1 MEKVASGILQPQPVK
16 ENGDE
21 IENLGVIVNQMIAS
35 LRDLIGEVQLSSSSL
50 VASSEEL
57 AASSQH
63 ILNSVKDINS
73 STHSIS
79 MGLES
84 VSASTE
90 EVNASSQE
98 ISASIATLAAEANK
112 GMEAAQ
118 QIEQRALSA
127 EETARAA
134 QDNSHQTYATI
145 KTEVVEALNKA
156 GVVNEIAN
164 MAESISSIA
173 EQTNLLALNAAIEAA
188 RAGEQGRGFA
198 VVAEEVRKLAA
209 DSSQTVTGI
218 QQMTHQVRDSIA
230 NLTDSTQRLLDF
242 INENVVEAYRA
253 FVETGQQ
260 YRLDASEFRNLSET
274 VHTMCRQVMVAE
286 EEVGKAMESV
296 AVTIV
301 DSSTSSKAIMENT
314 ELTEHT
320 VAEISE
326 MAAQLEEGA
335 TRLHE
340 LVNRFVL

>member
-1 MEKVASGILQPQPVK
+1 MT
-16 ENGDE
+16 E

-35 LRDLIGEVQLSSSSL
+35 LRELIGEVQMSSSSL
-50 VASSEEL
+50 VSSSEQL
-57 AASSQH
+57 AASSHH

-79 MGLES
+79 LGLES
-84 VSASTE
+84 VSAFAE

-98 ISASIATLAAEANK
+98 INATISTLAIEANK
-112 GMEAAQ
+112 GMEVAQ
-118 QIEQRALSA
+118 QIEIRALSA
-127 EETARAA
+127 EEMAVAA
-134 QDNSHQTYATI
+134 QDESQQTYSTI

-209 DSSQTVTGI
+209 DSSQTVIGI
-218 QQMTHQVRDSIA
+218 QQLTHQVQDSIA

-242 INENVVEAYRA
+242 INENVAEAYKSL
-253 FVETGQQ
+253 VETGQQ
-260 YRLDASEFRNLSET
+260 YRLDANEFRNLSET
-274 VHTMCRQVMVAE
+274 VHFMCQQVMQAE

-296 AVTIV
+296 AVTIM
-301 DSSTSSKAIMENT
+301 DNSKNSKTIMENT
-314 ELTEHT
+314 ETTEHT

-326 MAAQLEEGA
+326 MAAQLEEEA
-335 TRLHE
+335 TKLHE